1 VRRRR
6 PRQPATPVPPPR
18 IRRFVASEW
27 GWDGP
32 RYDDGG
38 LVLGHYEAERR
49 YFAAWSA
56 WMDDNGVELVT
67 WWDLYGQ
74 PPMVPDEPFD
84 GASL

>member
-6 PRQPATPVPPPR
+6 PRQPAIPEPSPR

-32 RYDDGG
+32 HYDEGH

-49 YFAAWSA
+49 YFAAWSD
-56 WMDDNGVELVT
+56 WMDENGVQLEE

-74 PPMVPDEPFD
+74 PPMVPDEPWN
-84 GASL
+84 AELL